1 VAEVIIATDNLTLGY
16 EHGGVRRVVLEQVD
30 LRIARGEF
38 IAIVGH
44 SGVGKSTLLR
54 VLAGLSRP
62 YAGQVQVFAHI
73 TAGSRPVGMVFQE
86 PRLFPWRRVL
96 SNVMLGLEGLPIP
109 NEEKLARAQDALR
122 LVGLGEHG
130 NRWPH
135 QLSGGQRQRV
145 GLARA
150 LAVRPE
156 LLMMDEPFAAL
167 DAITRRTL
175 QDELL
180 RIWAE
185 TGKCVVFV
193 THDIDEAV
201 YLADRVLLLAGTPA
215 RILREY
221 PIDLPRPR
229 LRDGVELAGTVAT
242 VRNGLSDSYNQ
253 GGGI

>member
-1 VAEVIIATDNLTLGY
+1 MAEVIIATENVSLGY
-16 EHGGVRRVVLEQVD
+16 EHAGEQRIVLDEVN

-38 IAIVGH
+38 VAIVGH

-54 VLAGLSRP
+54 VLAGLSQP
-62 YAGQVQVFAHI
+62 YAGTVQVLAQPS
-73 TAGSRPVGMVFQE
+73 AGSRPAAMVFQE

-96 SNVMLGLEGLPIP
+96 GNVMLGLEELSVTKD
-109 NEEKLARAQDALR
+109 EKIARACDALR

-130 NRWPH
+130 DRWPH

-185 TGKCVVFV
+185 TGKCVLFV

-201 YLADRVLLLAGTPA
+201 YLADRVLLLGGTPA
-215 RILREY
+215 KVMREY
-221 PIDLPRPR
+221 TVGLTRPR
-229 LRDGVELAGTVAT
+229 IRDGAELARTIAA
-242 VRNGLSDSYNQ
+242 VRNGLSDSYTH